1 MSNYQFKT
9 RSASI
14 ILISA
19 GYGWAGGH
27 YIPANSSLIA
37 YSFQFIVI
45 SLLLVLG
52 IKFLGLSDSEKQK
65 NNWSIKGLS
74 IFSSL
79 ALLMNILNIINGAFN
94 SSKDLYGSHNSF
106 ADLVP
111 ISLIIIGSML
121 WLSTILSSKKD
132 GKSPVKIH

>member
-111 ISLIIIGSML
+111 ISLIIIGSM
-121 WLSTILSSKKD
+121 
-132 GKSPVKIH
+132 

>member
-27 YIPANSSLIA
+27 YIPANSPLIA

-52 IKFLGLSDSEKQK
+52 IKFLGLSDSERQK
-65 NNWSIKGLS
+65 SNWSIKGLS

-79 ALLMNILNIINGAFN
+79 ALLMNILNIINGVFN
-94 SSKDLYGSHNSF
+94 SGEDLYGSHNSF

-121 WLSTILSSKKD
+121 WLSTLLVSKKA
-132 GKSPVKIH
+132 GKSPVKVH